1 MYTTPCQ
8 SFVAELIWILDH
20 LVGVRRTGELIRGGN
35 NKHDVSHVV
44 NKAAPEARPC
54 GHQVPVESGSFPQ
67 AVPQDQVRRKKRA
80 RPWSP
85 AFLSQTGGSLHT
97 CSFFI
102 HPGHHKNFYIMVE
115 NRLGSVS
122 ASGTKNVLLI
132 HLNPRIFLNSYSSH
146 KNTVTGKSV
155 TILPDKKPCKVP
167 REHST
172 EALWSHVCTHGRAK
186 LEMLSGPSHGY
197 HICRTLRHVS
207 TDRYLESSSS
217 S

>member
-1 MYTTPCQ
+1 M
-8 SFVAELIWILDH
+8 
-20 LVGVRRTGELIRGGN
+20 
-35 NKHDVSHVV
+35 
-44 NKAAPEARPC
+44 
-54 GHQVPVESGSFPQ
+54 ESGSFPQ

-97 CSFFI
+97 CSFSV

-132 HLNPRIFLNSYSSH
+132 HLNPHIFLNSYSSH
-146 KNTVTGKSV
+146 ENTVTGKSV
-155 TILPDKKPCKVP
+155 TNLPDNKPCKVP

-172 EALWSHVCTHGRAK
+172 EGHHCGHMHVLTAEQNWRCCQDHHMVITYVG
-186 LEMLSGPSHGY
+186 LSVTSP
-197 HICRTLRHVS
+197 L
-207 TDRYLESSSS
+207 TDI
-217 S
+217 